1 MKKLLIANRG
11 EIAVRIIRTAREMGI
26 ATVAVVSEADEFA
39 YVTEVADEV
48 VVIGP
53 PPAGLSYLNHDSV
66 LRAAADTGA
75 DAVHPG
81 YGFLSENA
89 EFARKV
95 IAAGMI
101 WVGPSPESIELMGD
115 KSRARRAAHGRALR
129 HISPHADQRRRWRDC
144 RPRCNKVRLKDQA
157 ARKIPVVSRHPAN
170 PD

>member
-26 ATVAVVSEADEFA
+26 ATVAVVSEADRFA
-39 YVTEVADEV
+39 YVAEIADQV

-53 PPAGLSYLNHDSV
+53 PPAGRSYLNHEAV
-66 LRAAADTGA
+66 LHAAAESGA

-95 IAAGMI
+95 IAAGLI

-115 KSRARRAAHGRALR
+115 KSRARKAAHDSGVPTLPGTRSALNDSDDVPS
-129 HISPHADQRRRWRDC
+129 I
-144 RPRCNKVRLKDQA
+144 A
-157 ARKIPVVSRHPAN
+157 AQIG
-170 PD
+170 